1 MNTRSSI
8 EFWFLA
14 FGYVECVACFCLES
28 ETCGRRYLQ
37 LNVYIQF
44 DTCIRPLKSD
54 IRLELFV

>member
-1 MNTRSSI
+1 MSNVSLVFVGSVRHAEGVI
-8 EFWFLA
+8 
-14 FGYVECVACFCLES
+14 
-28 ETCGRRYLQ
+28 LQ